1 MHEIKRVEVLPAA
14 IFGGL
19 LSLVPSVVGEVL
31 VVFPFMAILGPIIG
45 SLGRGAVSFGAGGA
59 SLGGLPPLLFGG
71 FMLVAPILNGVL
83 GFLMTGLCC
92 LVYNAAAP
100 KIGGIKV
107 ALG

>member
-19 LSLVPSVVGEVL
+19 LSLVTSAVGEVL
-31 VVFPFMAILGPIIG
+31 VVFPTFLGPLVG
-45 SLGRGAVSFGAGGA
+45 SFVRGVPFV
-59 SLGGLPPLLFGG
+59 GLPLLFGW
-71 FMLVAPILNGVL
+71 FVLPILNGVL